1 MPAQNALRIVRKYVL
16 EFFQP
21 LAAPPNNRKSPKP
34 TQRIQTRRSR
44 DAEDHEGS
52 NAPTTSS
59 NEVDRAKL
67 WTPLGIARGDAEA
80 VKLTQTRRWRSA
92 RNAGDHSDFRN
103 KERGKTEAMD
113 PSYSRTRDDER
124 GKFMRK

>member
-1 MPAQNALRIVRKYVL
+1 MSIDTNALCLVRKYGH

-21 LAAPPNNRKSPKP
+21 LAAPPNNRKSSKP
-34 TQRIQTRRSR
+34 TQRVQKGRSR

-80 VKLTQTRRWRSA
+80 AKLTQTRRWRS
-92 RNAGDHSDFRN
+92 
-103 KERGKTEAMD
+103 
-113 PSYSRTRDDER
+113 SRTVRDHGDYRAQRTSQKGGDGAELR
-124 GKFMRK
+124 LNAMGRRK